1 MDHLAKNEDI
11 LKILGSKLDKRY
23 KKAIINS
30 ADKSLIRAICELSL
44 NLLAGNIDLDKNSF
58 EELKK
63 YKKVLR
69 KLVTKQKSKSLSS
82 KKKLVI
88 QNGGFLQY
96 LIPAVIGGI
105 STIIGDLI
113 SRNNNQ

>member
-1 MDHLAKNEDI
+1 MEHLSKNEE
-11 LKILGSKLDKRY
+11 LLRILGSKINKRY

-44 NLLAGNIDLDKNSF
+44 NLLAGNIKLDKHTF

-63 YKKVLR
+63 YKHVLR
-69 KLVTKQKSKSLSS
+69 RLVSKQKTKALAT
-82 KKKLVI
+82 KKKIII
-88 QNGGFLQY
+88 QNGGFLQF
-96 LIPAVIGGI
+96 LIPAIIGGI

-113 SRNNNQ
+113 SKKS